1 MTRPVQPRPHR
12 SRKLSDAQVIE
23 ARALFT
29 VRERKHGHHVPLL
42 MKDLAARFGVH
53 KSTLHR
59 AAARWTYKRV
69 EA

>member
-1 MTRPVQPRPHR
+1 MKSKAKPRPHR

-23 ARALFT
+23 ARALFVT
-29 VRERKHGHHVPLL
+29 RERKHHHAAPLL

-69 EA
+69 GA